1 MTIAKDL
8 TKGEYAGLKRP
19 ANLNKE
25 DTWFGTKNAHE
36 YNNSH
41 IEGEVIK
48 INPKNIKIK
57 AVLFPE
63 AWNYG
68 HEYIVPKDAVV
79 EFHMSLNKAK
89 EILKKKDK
97 KLVKV

>member
-1 MTIAKDL
+1 MTTAKDL
-8 TKGEYAGLKRP
+8 KLGEYAGFERP
-19 ANLNKE
+19 SYLNQN
-25 DTWFGTKNAHE
+25 DTWFGQKNTHE
-36 YNNSH
+36 YNDSY

-57 AVLFPE
+57 AVLFPD

-68 HEYIVPKDAVV
+68 HEYIVPKDAIV

-89 EILKKKDK
+89 EILKKKNK